1 MDRGAHSTWSKMTVT
16 GEEGRGTR
24 QVPDRER
31 WTGGEGTGAEEKWSR
46 RKRESAECVLE
57 RAG

>member
-16 GEEGRGTR
+16 GEEGRGAR

-31 WTGGEGTGAEEKWSR
+31 WTGGRGWVQRKSDLDVTGR
-46 RKRESAECVLE
+46 VLSVF
-57 RAG
+57 